1 MKFKNLISSLLVEAS
16 KKDILTNKLG
26 VKDDQA
32 EALSRI
38 AGPLSVFFAY
48 KILEMYEEEY
58 YDTAERAKEIIRK
71 NQISI
76 QNRMGLVNGSNSFTR
91 ERDKMRGIMDWVRV
105 ALAGNVKPYQELTF
119 KQLYDESERWH
130 ESLGVGDSKFDFN
143 ETNDVILDFRKGDEG
158 YYWVDL
164 GVGNCPDEAER
175 MGHCA
180 SSRGK
185 LYSLRSFR
193 KIENDHTLNKS
204 HLTASISD
212 DGELLQLKG
221 QKNSK
226 PTNEYH
232 KLIIPLFYFER
243 DNGYFLINSFGYEY
257 NSENDF
263 KLEDLTTDE
272 ITKLYSERPALFTR
286 RQEIKLLKSLGLIES
301 TKFDYKFVLN
311 IPVKY
316 TERYIRG
323 EMTNIIDDILVG
335 DTWKFWDNYDYADWK
350 SSIDYHVD
358 ENNTNK
364 IINLLRS
371 SEGFDESLS
380 LIDLIEKCDDSD
392 DSYANEIKHA
402 IRSATNDAESDDYA
416 NYLYKQLGVAF
427 GEYGN
432 IISMNDEGVTISV
445 DLEQLITDNKID
457 DEVVDEI
464 SERCENEKGID
475 PECLFDELLGDGY
488 IEKPRFDA
496 DDRWYPSIE
505 DNYFNEILNDRL
517 NEI

>member
-1 MKFKNLISSLLVEAS
+1 MKFKNLISSLLTEAS

-32 EALSRI
+32 EILSRI
-38 AGPLSVFFAY
+38 AGPLSIFFAY

-58 YDTAERAKEIIRK
+58 YKTADKAKEIINRDK
-71 NQISI
+71 ISI
-76 QNRMGLVNGSNSFTR
+76 QQRMGLVNGSNSFSR

-143 ETNDVILDFRKGDEG
+143 ETNDVILDFRKGGEG

-272 ITKLYSERPALFTR
+272 ITKLYSERPALFSR
-286 RQEIKLLKSLGLIES
+286 RQEIKLLKSLGLVDS
-301 TKFDYKFVLN
+301 PKTDYKFTLT

-316 TERYIRG
+316 ASDYIRG
-323 EMTNIIDDILVG
+323 ELKDTVSDILMG
-335 DTWKFWDNYDYADWK
+335 DTWQYWDNYQYADWEA
-350 SSIDYHVD
+350 SIQYHID
-358 ENNTNK
+358 EENTQK
-364 IINLLRS
+364 IINMLRN
-371 SEGFDESLS
+371 SEGFDEDLS
-380 LIDLIEKCDDSD
+380 LVDLIKECDDT
-392 DSYANEIKHA
+392 EE
-402 IRSATNDAESDDYA
+402 IRSALRTATNDAEANDYES
-416 NYLYKQLGVAF
+416 YLYKELESAFQELGDVM
-427 GEYGN
+427 
-432 IISMNDEGVTISV
+432 SMNDEGVVIEV
-445 DLEQLITDNKID
+445 DLESLIASNNID
-457 DEVVDEI
+457 DETIDEI
-464 SERCENEKGID
+464 AERCEDNSSNA
-475 PECLFDELLGDGY
+475 ECMFEELFAEGY
-488 IEKPRFDA
+488 IDKPRFDV
-496 DDRWYPSIE
+496 DNRWYPSI
-505 DNYFNEILNDRL
+505 DNNNFNEILNDRL